1 MSSTS
6 KLLIARAALTTT
18 PAIAAP
24 NLSKDWRMNKAVLA
38 ATILALSSSFAMAVD
53 DGSLTT
59 KAMKDQPGTMGGTT
73 ADPTA
78 KPESYSLAEK
88 QMRNQPGVNSDK
100 TGTTA
105 TPNAKPDDGSLS
117 GKEMQNAPGAQK

>member
-1 MSSTS
+1 MSSKS
-6 KLLIARAALTTT
+6 KFAVLWAT
-18 PAIAAP
+18 
-24 NLSKDWRMNKAVLA
+24 WRMKKAFLAAAVLS
-38 ATILALSSSFAMAVD
+38 LSSSFAMAVD

-78 KPESYSLAEK
+78 KPQSYGLAEK
-88 QMRNQPGVNSDK
+88 QMQNQPGVNSDK

-105 TPNAKPDDGSLS
+105 APNAKPDDGSLS
-117 GKEMQNAPGAQK
+117 GKEMRDAPGAQK